1 MRPRIRRRSSVQS
14 LGGISG
20 GEQMGTTLRR
30 LKIAWSWAL
39 ALTLL
44 VLISGA
50 SEALASCGSATCF
63 LVIGSQAGVPQTDQL
78 TVNLIY
84 NYIPQ
89 GTLLRGTTGIIPGVD
104 TDTRSMTLN
113 EHREQRTTNQFY
125 TLDLNYGLTDRF
137 ALEVTIPYRV
147 ILHRHIAELGSIDTG
162 GQGTPELFTDN
173 GLGDIRLTAKYNVLA
188 SLRNLFVFGFGID
201 LPTGKNN
208 SQSNIP
214 GHTQEPTLMLG
225 RGQVGLVVSV
235 YQTYELLPHRLNQ
248 FASVSYRHTFKN
260 NNGYQYGDEYLLSGG
275 LNLRTWEW
283 LILSGQFNYRYLV
296 HDTFSSSLFLAND
309 PSSPGNP
316 IPIDPVIRDRPVPAT
331 GSTTLM
337 FTPGFSVDVAPVNK
351 LYFYTQIPVVR
362 DFNNNLAQGVSYI
375 VGVSYVFN

>member
-1 MRPRIRRRSSVQS
+1 
-14 LGGISG
+14 
-20 GEQMGTTLRR
+20 MGTTLRR

-337 FTPGFSVDVAPVNK
+337 FTPGFSVDVAPVTV

-375 VGVSYVFN
+375 VGVSYVFNLR

>member
-1 MRPRIRRRSSVQS
+1 
-14 LGGISG
+14 
-20 GEQMGTTLRR
+20 
-30 LKIAWSWAL
+30 
-39 ALTLL
+39 
-44 VLISGA
+44 
-50 SEALASCGSATCF
+50 
-63 LVIGSQAGVPQTDQL
+63 
-78 TVNLIY
+78 
-84 NYIPQ
+84 
-89 GTLLRGTTGIIPGVD
+89 
-104 TDTRSMTLN
+104 
-113 EHREQRTTNQFY
+113 
-125 TLDLNYGLTDRF
+125 
-137 ALEVTIPYRV
+137 
-147 ILHRHIAELGSIDTG
+147 
-162 GQGTPELFTDN
+162 
-173 GLGDIRLTAKYNVLA
+173 
-188 SLRNLFVFGFGID
+188 
-201 LPTGKNN
+201 
-208 SQSNIP
+208 
-214 GHTQEPTLMLG
+214 MLG
-225 RGQVGLVVSV
+225 RGQVGLIGSV

-337 FTPGFSVDVAPVNK
+337 FTPGFSVDVAPVTV

-375 VGVSYVFN
+375 VGVSYVFNLR

>member
-1 MRPRIRRRSSVQS
+1 VERKDCLR
-14 LGGISG
+14 LAAAGIGFFMVMAFSIVG
-20 GEQMGTTLRR
+20 VPQ
-30 LKIAWSWAL
+30 AH
-39 ALTLL
+39 
-44 VLISGA
+44 
-50 SEALASCGSATCF
+50 ASCGSAACF

-78 TVNLIY
+78 TVNLNY
-84 NYIPQ
+84 NYIAQ
-89 GTLLRGTTGIIPGVD
+89 GTLLPGTTGIIPGVE

-113 EHREQRTTNQFY
+113 EHREQRTINQFY

-137 ALEVTIPYRV
+137 ALEVTIPYRA

-173 GLGDIRLTAKYNVLA
+173 GLGDIRLTAKYSVLA

-214 GHTQEPTLMLG
+214 GHTQEPTLQLG
-225 RGQVGLVVSV
+225 RGQVGLIGSV

-283 LILSGQFNYRYLV
+283 LILSTQLNYRYLV
-296 HDTFSSSLFLAND
+296 HDTFSSSLFLAHD
-309 PSSPGNP
+309 PSSPGDP
-316 IPIDPVIRDRPVPAT
+316 ILIDPVIRDRPVPTT

-337 FTPGFSVDVAPVNK
+337 FTPGFSVDVAPATV

-375 VGVSYVFN
+375 VGVSHVFNLR